1 MASSKAASSFKPYVI
16 VVGAGPSGLLL
27 TLMLARLSSIP
38 VLLLDANAALDTNPR
53 ATHYGGPA
61 MVELRRAGLV
71 PDMKAEGFIPDTV
84 CWRKLDGTRIA
95 GIGFGARSS
104 EKLGAER
111 IVCLPLSKLGAIMV
125 RHLKEYEDSGMV
137 RVRWGSR
144 VTNLGQ
150 DEGHTWVEVEGKEG
164 GTERF
169 EAQYVVGCDGANS
182 VVRRTLFGK
191 GDAGFPGKTWEEQI
205 VATNV
210 SPSISLSNCRWLTF
224 PDIL

>member
-1 MASSKAASSFKPYVI
+1 MASAISAPKFKPYVI

-71 PDMKAEGFIPDTV
+71 PDMKAEGFVPDTV

-95 GIGFGARSS
+95 GIGFGAHSS

-111 IVCLPLSKLGAIMV
+111 IVCLPLSKLGTIMV
-125 RHLKEYEDSGMV
+125 EHLKEYEESGTV
-137 RVRWGSR
+137 RVRWGTK
-144 VTNLGQ
+144 VLAVGQ
-150 DEGHTWVEVEGKEG
+150 DEGKAWVEVEGEG
-164 GTERF
+164 GRQERLD
-169 EAQYVVGCDGANS
+169 AQYVVGCDGANS
-182 VVRRTLFGK
+182 AVRRTLFGK
-191 GDAGFPGKTWEEQI
+191 GETGFPGKTWEEQI

-210 SPSISLSNCRWLTF
+210 GVSFLG
-224 PDIL
+224 